1 MPFPVFHFMICIKIM
16 AKTARFPSSL
26 PLAAAKAGA
35 LPVSSL
41 TSLPGIQ
48 HLSAPELDKLEQAF
62 KTRAEQAKRPE
73 HKISRLRL
81 WLVFVLLRHAALRLG
96 EALALNDD
104 TDIDLTGGILHVRGQ
119 HARAIPL
126 THGLLP
132 VLRRFFSQAA
142 LCSQRGTLCALDPG
156 FVRRNFYDRARE
168 CGLSPALAS
177 PKSIRQARAVELIE
191 GGMPLPAV
199 QNFLGQPSLKSTGE
213 LLDYDESDIKAIT
226 SHYLRKETKLKTS
239 ARNVFP
245 GIVHT
250 IRQSGFM
257 AEVGLKSFN
266 SLEVVAVITQESLE
280 NLQIAVGKTV
290 IATVKA
296 PFVIISRDEGSMKT
310 CARNKFSGVISALTR
325 SEVLCEVV
333 VDLREGCQVCALVT
347 TTSADELDLAVH
359 TPVTV
364 LFKAFSV
371 VLSVA

>member
-1 MPFPVFHFMICIKIM
+1 MPFPLFHFMICTKIM
-16 AKTARFPSSL
+16 DKTPRVPSSL
-26 PLAAAKAGA
+26 PLAAAKADA
-35 LPVSSL
+35 RLLFPL
-41 TSLPGIQ
+41 ASLPGIE

-62 KTRAEQAKRPE
+62 KARAEKAKRPE

-81 WLVFVLLRHAALRLG
+81 WLLFVLLRHAALRLG

-104 TDIDLTGGILHVRGQ
+104 TDIDLTGGLLHVRGQ

-126 THGLLP
+126 AHGLLP
-132 VLRRFFSQAA
+132 VLRRFFSQTP
-142 LCSQRGTLCALDPG
+142 LSSQRGTLCALDPG
-156 FVRRNFYDRARE
+156 FVRRNFYARARE
-168 CGLSPALAS
+168 CGLSPSLAS

-191 GGMPLPAV
+191 SGMPLPAV
-199 QNFLGQPSLKSTGE
+199 QNFLGQPNLKSTGE

-226 SHYLRKETKLKTS
+226 SHYLRKEAMLKTS

-257 AEVGLKSFN
+257 AEVGLKTFSG
-266 SLEVVAVITQESLE
+266 LDVVAIITQESLE
-280 NLQIAVGKTV
+280 NLQISVGKTV

-296 PFVIISRDEGSMKT
+296 PLVVISRDECSVKT
-310 CARNKFSGVISALTR
+310 CARNKFPGVISALTH

-333 VDLREGCQVCALVT
+333 VDLREGSQVCALVT
-347 TTSADELDLAVH
+347 TSSANELDLAVR